1 MNNIYLRTIAK
12 GKYKF
17 TNEQLSDIFSIA
29 NQCPDAGGPAVY
41 SARSLYALVN
51 DTIIYNDDSLC
62 ASIAREFLPENEQA
76 DENNNDVIMYP
87 NPTSTEV
94 NFYFYHSL
102 DNPVIIQFYNIL
114 GVKFYEKQIFNGA
127 NDAMINTTD
136 FSDGIYLVRIINN
149 NEVIYF
155 NKLVIQK

>member
-1 MNNIYLRTIAK
+1 VNNIYLRTIAK

-17 TNEQLSDIFSIA
+17 TDEQLSDIFSIA

-62 ASIAREFLPENEQA
+62 ASNAREFLPENEQP

-87 NPTSTEV
+87 NPANTEV
-94 NFYFYHSL
+94 TFEFNKPINTS
-102 DNPVIIQFYNIL
+102 
-114 GVKFYEKQIFNGA
+114 YEIQIFNVLGA
-127 NDAMINTTD
+127 KTITQNVSTGSVSKEINV
-136 FSDGIYLVRIINN
+136 SDLPCGIYFVRIISIEGLLFN
-149 NEVIYF
+149 